1 MRGFKRRF
9 LSIAASAIISLA
21 FLSILAGVFAIVLL
35 GNNNYQSSDINVT
48 QEDGSAHA
56 NISAESPYNSLL
68 AYWNFDKSNSTT
80 SYDFTHHNYNM
91 VHYGNSTVN
100 TTCNSGYNDC
110 ANFDGVNDYMEHKK
124 VLIYNVTNFTFS
136 LWVNARVLVTGPSIG
151 IIAQERE
158 GTNTGYGV
166 QLESLN
172 RVRICGYT
180 CVLTAPQAYN
190 YTNSWHHIVAT
201 GNDTNFTIYIDGVLN
216 ATGARVWVPNA
227 MTNSFTLGKRPEDA
241 SNARF
246 NGSLDEVMVFN
257 ISLNDS
263 QVLEIFRNQ
272 SQRFVP
278 YGTQTFSLGNLGNN
292 DSLNV
297 SLDGWETGFN
307 SNISVQINGENIINI
322 SNGSVLLY
330 NISSGF
336 ENGSLIIYY
345 YSSSNNFYS
354 PIVSG
359 NITVLSAPYFPNV
372 SFTGHTPSNNSIF
385 NGNSITINLTSTDN
399 SAHHFTL
406 LDFDRSLI
414 GWLRMDEI
422 NNTNGVADISTWSNN
437 FTNASGAFQNDT
449 GKFGKSFQF
458 DGVNDVLNAPSGV
471 YNFSINDSFTLMA
484 WVYPFVKDNE
494 NSERGI
500 MGRYTGATGSGYYY
514 FTIDGTDGGGATDKL
529 EFRMSGNNNTV
540 LINQNANT
548 TIANERWTHVAV
560 TFNGSQVILYKDGA
574 IESGGNIATNAVNIN
589 SSAVFQI
596 GSAGSS
602 AFVFN
607 GTIDEAIIFNR
618 ALDSL
623 EISAIYNASTAQYNH
638 NFTQLS
644 SGSTY
649 TYRAH
654 TLDTAGNINE
664 SELRSTGIDTTLPV
678 VIFGER
684 TDNNSS
690 NASRTWI
697 YANVSVIETNE
708 ANITFS
714 LSNSSGN
721 VNTTTLSAGNRIFNW
736 TGLGNGTYMYNVSVT
751 DLAGNLNVSETR
763 TITLD
768 TGLPNGT
775 LISPANNTY
784 SSNTSQNFTA
794 NFSDSSGLKNASLY
808 IYNSTGLFTTIGA
821 ALNGLTASI
830 GNLVESLVDGI
841 YTWFYRVFD
850 RGENVYTS
858 GNFTITIDTIN
869 PQISFIDPTPSN
881 ASGATQQVVFNVS
894 INDTNLANV
903 TYNWNGTISIY
914 NTSASELFNSGNGLW
929 IFTVTQ
935 SNLSIGSNYVFNISA
950 KDLANNINATETRT
964 IVANSKPSFVSIAHT
979 PNTTLSL
986 DPNIALVIT
995 LNVSDSDSNI
1005 ERAILQWKN
1014 SSLSWDNATN
1024 VTMSNISTKNITT
1037 IFNGS
1042 FIPLFES
1049 NYSFRIWAND
1059 TQGDSNISVETNLSV
1074 FLDCTWNITPSD
1086 LGAVVGWDQNKF
1098 ISNITLN
1105 NSGDAAY
1112 SNTNCSLDF
1121 RFTYDLAEG
1130 RIFFNHDS
1138 VKPSTSITLAAGNST
1153 NVIVNASF
1161 LSEVKQDSAIITVNE
1176 FRARSDTSS
1185 RNASLT
1191 LVSNQNGP
1199 YLYEKVTSYPTS
1211 VSLTAGNMS
1220 LNGYIRNLMGSSTLN
1235 ISNTAYNVT
1244 VAWALSGGLTNS
1256 SGNLSTFIDNITD
1269 SDLHYYPVTLTF
1281 SDLASM
1287 SSGIQNI
1294 TLTLSGYNQSGYSI
1308 RDADNN
1314 TNINETISITFLC
1327 YNISDS
1333 VYVTACGS
1341 LDGDYV
1347 ASSSSSTT
1355 SSGSSGGGSGGGP
1368 SASAKTVKS
1377 RVDFEIKRGKIN
1389 NVSIPFTNKNKNASL
1404 MDLKISMRGKLTKYM
1419 SLSPSFI
1426 ASLGPGESIN
1436 LIITITSPTFIDLG
1450 RQEFDLIIDGKVGSE
1465 SYKEQQTVVFEVN
1478 DINREEE
1485 ESLIVLMK
1493 TYIEKF
1499 NSANFKYDELDK
1511 RLKESENALT
1521 AFNYHLIQ
1529 DNYNFIEFAVKTA
1542 LESKSI
1548 LDEIQG
1554 LVEKA
1559 ELQSIETPGTKR
1571 LLKLALLSLERNEF
1585 EQALTRVKEARV
1597 TYALE
1602 VKGEFASLRYYL
1614 IAYPRK
1620 ISFGAI
1626 FFIFFSFATF
1636 HLTRLQLLKRKIRY
1650 LQDEERILQ
1659 ELMRVVQIETFK
1671 EKRMSMEEY
1680 RGSMLHYEKRLSD
1693 VIGQIITL
1701 ENKRAHALKF
1711 ARKETRLLSER
1722 ARIISLIKQ
1731 LQKEYLREGK
1741 VEAKAYELK
1750 LESYNKRIGEIDE
1763 DLATLEAKKAMRKV
1777 GRYFSNIIPK
1787 IS

>member
-548 TIANERWTHVAV
+548 TITNEQWTHVAV
-560 TFNGSQVILYKDGA
+560 TYNGSQVILYKDGS

-589 SSAVFQI
+589 SSTAFQV
-596 GSAGSS
+596 GAAGSS

-607 GTIDEAIIFNR
+607 GTIDEAMVFNTSLTQTQIQSIMNNQSSRFVYTGDVETRNINVSLLNENILNISIPDAERELGTNISLRLGEWDISLGYNNSDVNSAIPGLVSYWHLDNNSAIGENDTFVVDSMGRNNGTANHTVINNWGVFEKSHKFDDNSSHVIQVADSSSLNITTALTISGWIYRNRGGQAGDVILEHQPANGFYALFFEGNQIRFRLAFANSTTVTVSPTKLVTKGQWHHVVGTWNGTRAKVYLDGVNLGSEQNFFGSLAGKSGIVQIGRITSGSPRTNGSLDEIMIFNR
-618 ALDSL
+618 SLTDNEVQELYVRGRALWSYGSYVNLSDSTRRYDYSSDCL
-623 EISAIYNASTAQYNH
+623 NGLLMVFDNDENDICGLFQANLNSPGNWTNSNRGSLGNATLGIPSSTAGMYLTNDSQLAHLNNSFTLGTWVLAPYFGANSEAIIKIQDDSTKNFTQIDITSSNTLRALFDTSNRSSYAVTLSSASVTDGRWHYLALAYSANTKKAVLSVDGFRYNASSLVDGYLQFKSANITIGGRKGWYLDDISIWNRSLDEEEIIDIYSKTKHTRKEASFSITSDTTNVLPSWRLVTGPN
-638 NFTQLS
+638 NFYSPNVGGLLRATYDFQAAVDLTPTVSSVVLDSS
-644 SGSTY
+644 SGT
-649 TYRAH
+649 
-654 TLDTAGNINE
+654 DTINENISVTFSQSGAGNINNITDWRLQNKSIAVLNMPFE
-664 SELRSTGIDTTLPV
+664 SNLSSTVKKIMRDYSTYNQNGTLGGGASSFVPVWNASGRVGGAYEFDGANDYINISGGNLSLIEGFSISSWVYLKAKPGTAGHWSSIVTRGIDGEGSTQNHNYLLGFANTVFGGTGFDFTIENSVGTNCDANTLDDEPTNKWYLLTGVFDSTAQRLLLYVNGTLQSNVSCTITPNTPALDVRIGDDEHSTGDSFNGTIDEVL
-678 VIFGER
+678 IINR
-684 TDNNSS
+684 TISREMINFMYVEGLAGRSIKTILSQEISAGQNWSVAVTPNNNSKEG
-690 NASRTWI
+690 TT
-697 YANVSVIETNE
+697 V
-708 ANITFS
+708 
-714 LSNSSGN
+714 LSNSLN
-721 VNTTTLSAGNRIFNW
+721 I
-736 TGLGNGTYMYNVSVT
+736 VS
-751 DLAGNLNVSETR
+751 
-763 TITLD
+763 
-768 TGLPNGT
+768 
-775 LISPANNTY
+775 
-784 SSNTSQNFTA
+784 SS
-794 NFSDSSGLKNASLY
+794 
-808 IYNSTGLFTTIGA
+808 
-821 ALNGLTASI
+821 
-830 GNLVESLVDGI
+830 
-841 YTWFYRVFD
+841 
-850 RGENVYTS
+850 TS
-858 GNFTITIDTIN
+858 GTTCSSTSKCF
-869 PQISFIDPTPSN
+869 FIRD
-881 ASGATQQVVFNVS
+881 
-894 INDTNLANV
+894 
-903 TYNWNGTISIY
+903 
-914 NTSASELFNSGNGLW
+914 GN
-929 IFTVTQ
+929 
-935 SNLSIGSNYVFNISA
+935 
-950 KDLANNINATETRT
+950 
-964 IVANSKPSFVSIAHT
+964 
-979 PNTTLSL
+979 
-986 DPNIALVIT
+986 
-995 LNVSDSDSNI
+995 
-1005 ERAILQWKN
+1005 
-1014 SSLSWDNATN
+1014 TN
-1024 VTMSNISTKNITT
+1024 VTII
-1037 IFNGS
+1037 
-1042 FIPLFES
+1042 
-1049 NYSFRIWAND
+1049 
-1059 TQGDSNISVETNLSV
+1059 DSLGNV
-1074 FLDCTWNITPSD
+1074 D
-1086 LGAVVGWDQNKF
+1086 LKG
-1098 ISNITLN
+1098 
-1105 NSGDAAY
+1105 
-1112 SNTNCSLDF
+1112 
-1121 RFTYDLAEG
+1121 
-1130 RIFFNHDS
+1130 
-1138 VKPSTSITLAAGNST
+1138 SITESSVGSPDGNDFIVRNKSNNNVAAW
-1153 NVIVNASF
+1153 ID
-1161 LSEVKQDSAIITVNE
+1161 K
-1176 FRARSDTSS
+1176 
-1185 RNASLT
+1185 
-1191 LVSNQNGP
+1191 
-1199 YLYEKVTSYPTS
+1199 
-1211 VSLTAGNMS
+1211 
-1220 LNGYIRNLMGSSTLN
+1220 
-1235 ISNTAYNVT
+1235 
-1244 VAWALSGGLTNS
+1244 S
-1256 SGNLSTFIDNITD
+1256 SGNLRLRGTASENQGGTCTPPTKSFIVKNSTGSCILYIDSNGNLW
-1269 SDLHYYPVTLTF
+1269 SR
-1281 SDLASM
+1281 
-1287 SSGIQNI
+1287 G
-1294 TLTLSGYNQSGYSI
+1294 
-1308 RDADNN
+1308 
-1314 TNINETISITFLC
+1314 SITQ
-1327 YNISDS
+1327 
-1333 VYVTACGS
+1333 
-1341 LDGDYV
+1341 
-1347 ASSSSSTT
+1347 
-1355 SSGSSGGGSGGGP
+1355 
-1368 SASAKTVKS
+1368 
-1377 RVDFEIKRGKIN
+1377 
-1389 NVSIPFTNKNKNASL
+1389 NA
-1404 MDLKISMRGKLTKYM
+1404 
-1419 SLSPSFI
+1419 
-1426 ASLGPGESIN
+1426 
-1436 LIITITSPTFIDLG
+1436 
-1450 RQEFDLIIDGKVGSE
+1450 
-1465 SYKEQQTVVFEVN
+1465 
-1478 DINREEE
+1478 
-1485 ESLIVLMK
+1485 
-1493 TYIEKF
+1493 
-1499 NSANFKYDELDK
+1499 
-1511 RLKESENALT
+1511 
-1521 AFNYHLIQ
+1521 
-1529 DNYNFIEFAVKTA
+1529 
-1542 LESKSI
+1542 
-1548 LDEIQG
+1548 
-1554 LVEKA
+1554 
-1559 ELQSIETPGTKR
+1559 
-1571 LLKLALLSLERNEF
+1571 
-1585 EQALTRVKEARV
+1585 
-1597 TYALE
+1597 
-1602 VKGEFASLRYYL
+1602 
-1614 IAYPRK
+1614 
-1620 ISFGAI
+1620 
-1626 FFIFFSFATF
+1626 
-1636 HLTRLQLLKRKIRY
+1636 
-1650 LQDEERILQ
+1650 
-1659 ELMRVVQIETFK
+1659 
-1671 EKRMSMEEY
+1671 
-1680 RGSMLHYEKRLSD
+1680 
-1693 VIGQIITL
+1693 VI
-1701 ENKRAHALKF
+1701 
-1711 ARKETRLLSER
+1711 
-1722 ARIISLIKQ
+1722 
-1731 LQKEYLREGK
+1731 
-1741 VEAKAYELK
+1741 
-1750 LESYNKRIGEIDE
+1750 
-1763 DLATLEAKKAMRKV
+1763 
-1777 GRYFSNIIPK
+1777 
-1787 IS
+1787 

>member
-1 MRGFKRRF
+1 MVYKKYILKNGKLHGPYYYESYREGNAVKKRYLGSSAHSIPSLDRSFIIPLVLIALASMLLIFFSYKSITGYSVGDANSEVPASSPDIQDTTENTEISTESPSLIENVPFVEISPGPSSDSRENTEIPEDNSQESGLIIENGEEETLNDSQEDSNISDNLNESLLQEQNNVSEETNETIAPRIPDTNFSTENNSSINNTLIIPPENITEEDNKTIQIPSEIIENNNISNQTNYAEMLNFTETNETLKNITNSTPNIVNIHSLELLKDFPTLRIPRNGELLINLSEYFKGAESYEILIPNIVPFIEGDTLSLKAEQGFSGAKKGSIIANAGNESLESNQFTILVSGGAVTITTKREKIKAGEPVRWTKN
-9 LSIAASAIISLA
+9 ISLDNPENITLELPA
-21 FLSILAGVFAIVLL
+21 GAENISVKKLSEDFQTSLITA
-35 GNNNYQSSDINVT
+35 NVIS
-48 QEDGSAHA
+48 DGSAGYSVWLKLKSLLGKIFSSFTGRAIQYEVAIVQDKNDVSNQTSIQVILNASASDYIIEYYTDGPEIHESEISSGKQVTISA
-56 NISAESPYNSLL
+56 PDEFNYTDIIAYSNVSSILGFSELKTLKIYWYNYESGNIFVNISKRVEDLEDNTLIEFVGDEISEDSENTSLITSDSSYENSTLSIESNLFSDYNDSLLTGAVISSDEIISESNQSEVNYLLQEIPYDAYDLDEDGYIDYVEWVVPHLSNQTYQLVTSNRDFAVSSNITLEDQFSHLSINVANAPYNSLIGYL
-68 AYWNFDKSNSTT
+68 PFDADNVSMGHDYSSSRN
-80 SYDFTHHNYNM
+80 DFTYSNGAVPTDNCIYESC
-91 VHYGNSTVN
+91 VQL
-100 TTCNSGYNDC
+100 
-110 ANFDGVNDYMEHKK
+110 DGVNDA
-124 VLIYNVTNFTFS
+124 V
-136 LWVNARVLVTGPSIG
+136 
-151 IIAQERE
+151 IAP
-158 GTNTGYGV
+158 T
-166 QLESLN
+166 
-172 RVRICGYT
+172 
-180 CVLTAPQAYN
+180 
-190 YTNSWHHIVAT
+190 
-201 GNDTNFTIYIDGVLN
+201 
-216 ATGARVWVPNA
+216 
-227 MTNSFTLGKRPEDA
+227 
-241 SNARF
+241 
-246 NGSLDEVMVFN
+246 
-257 ISLNDS
+257 
-263 QVLEIFRNQ
+263 
-272 SQRFVP
+272 
-278 YGTQTFSLGNLGNN
+278 
-292 DSLNV
+292 
-297 SLDGWETGFN
+297 
-307 SNISVQINGENIINI
+307 
-322 SNGSVLLY
+322 
-330 NISSGF
+330 
-336 ENGSLIIYY
+336 
-345 YSSSNNFYS
+345 
-354 PIVSG
+354 
-359 NITVLSAPYFPNV
+359 
-372 SFTGHTPSNNSIF
+372 
-385 NGNSITINLTSTDN
+385 
-399 SAHHFTL
+399 
-406 LDFDRSLI
+406 
-414 GWLRMDEI
+414 
-422 NNTNGVADISTWSNN
+422 
-437 FTNASGAFQNDT
+437 
-449 GKFGKSFQF
+449 
-458 DGVNDVLNAPSGV
+458 GV

-484 WVYPFVKDNE
+484 WIYPFVKGNE
-494 NSERGI
+494 NAERGI
-500 MGRYTGATGSGYYY
+500 MGRYTGAVGSGYYY

-618 ALDSL
+618 AFDSL

-858 GNFTITIDTIN
+858 GNFTIKIDTIN

-1086 LGAVVGWDQNKF
+1086 LGAVFGWDQNKF

-1191 LVSNQNGP
+1191 
-1199 YLYEKVTSYPTS
+1199 
-1211 VSLTAGNMS
+1211 
-1220 LNGYIRNLMGSSTLN
+1220 
-1235 ISNTAYNVT
+1235 
-1244 VAWALSGGLTNS
+1244 
-1256 SGNLSTFIDNITD
+1256 
-1269 SDLHYYPVTLTF
+1269 
-1281 SDLASM
+1281 
-1287 SSGIQNI
+1287 
-1294 TLTLSGYNQSGYSI
+1294 
-1308 RDADNN
+1308 
-1314 TNINETISITFLC
+1314 
-1327 YNISDS
+1327 
-1333 VYVTACGS
+1333 
-1341 LDGDYV
+1341 
-1347 ASSSSSTT
+1347 
-1355 SSGSSGGGSGGGP
+1355 
-1368 SASAKTVKS
+1368 
-1377 RVDFEIKRGKIN
+1377 
-1389 NVSIPFTNKNKNASL
+1389 
-1404 MDLKISMRGKLTKYM
+1404 
-1419 SLSPSFI
+1419 
-1426 ASLGPGESIN
+1426 
-1436 LIITITSPTFIDLG
+1436 
-1450 RQEFDLIIDGKVGSE
+1450 
-1465 SYKEQQTVVFEVN
+1465 
-1478 DINREEE
+1478 
-1485 ESLIVLMK
+1485 
-1493 TYIEKF
+1493 
-1499 NSANFKYDELDK
+1499 
-1511 RLKESENALT
+1511 
-1521 AFNYHLIQ
+1521 
-1529 DNYNFIEFAVKTA
+1529 
-1542 LESKSI
+1542 
-1548 LDEIQG
+1548 
-1554 LVEKA
+1554 
-1559 ELQSIETPGTKR
+1559 
-1571 LLKLALLSLERNEF
+1571 
-1585 EQALTRVKEARV
+1585 
-1597 TYALE
+1597 
-1602 VKGEFASLRYYL
+1602 
-1614 IAYPRK
+1614 
-1620 ISFGAI
+1620 
-1626 FFIFFSFATF
+1626 
-1636 HLTRLQLLKRKIRY
+1636 
-1650 LQDEERILQ
+1650 
-1659 ELMRVVQIETFK
+1659 
-1671 EKRMSMEEY
+1671 
-1680 RGSMLHYEKRLSD
+1680 
-1693 VIGQIITL
+1693 
-1701 ENKRAHALKF
+1701 
-1711 ARKETRLLSER
+1711 
-1722 ARIISLIKQ
+1722 
-1731 LQKEYLREGK
+1731 
-1741 VEAKAYELK
+1741 
-1750 LESYNKRIGEIDE
+1750 
-1763 DLATLEAKKAMRKV
+1763 
-1777 GRYFSNIIPK
+1777 
-1787 IS
+1787 

>member
-548 TIANERWTHVAV
+548 TITNEQWTHVAV
-560 TFNGSQVILYKDGA
+560 TYNGSQVILYKDGS

-589 SSAVFQI
+589 SSTAFQV
-596 GSAGSS
+596 GAAGSS

-607 GTIDEAIIFNR
+607 GTIDEAMVFNTSLTQTQIQSIMNNQSSRFVYTGDVETRNINVSLLNENILNISIPDAERELGTNISLRLGEWDISLGYNNSDVNSAIPGLVSYWHLDNNSHVIQVADSSSLNITTALTISGWIYRNRGGQAGDVILEHQQANGFYALFFEGNQIRFRLAFANSTTVTVSPTKLVTKGQWHHVVGTWNGTRAKVYLDGVNLGSEQNFFGSLAGKSGIVQIGRITSGSPRTNGSLDEIMIFNR
-618 ALDSL
+618 SLTDNEVQELYVRGRALWSYGSYVNLSDSTRRYDYSSDCL
-623 EISAIYNASTAQYNH
+623 NGLLMVFDNDENDICGLFQANLNSPGNWTNSNRGSLGNATLGIPSSTAGMYLTNDSQLAHLNNSFTLGTWVLAPYFGANSEAIIKIQDDSTKNFTQIDITSSNTLRALFDTSNRSSYAVTLSSASVTDGRWHYLALAYSANTKKAVLSVDGFRYNASSLVDGYLQFKSANITIGGRKGWYLDDISIWNRSLDEEEIIDIYSKTKHTRKEASFSITSDTTNVLPSWRLVTGPN
-638 NFTQLS
+638 NFYSPNVGGLLRATYDFQAAVDLTPTVSSVVLDSS
-644 SGSTY
+644 SGT
-649 TYRAH
+649 
-654 TLDTAGNINE
+654 DTINENISVTFSQSGAGNINNITDWRLQNKSIAVLNMPFE
-664 SELRSTGIDTTLPV
+664 SNLSSTVKKIMRDYSTYNQNGTLGGGASSFVPVWNASGRVGGAYEFDGANDYINISGGNLSLIEGFSISSWVYLKAKPGTAGHWSSIVTRGIDGEGSTQNHNYLLGFANTVFGGTGFDFTIENSVGTNCDANTLDDEPTNKWYLLTGVFDSTAQRLLLYVNGTLQSNVSCTITPNTPALDVRIGDDEHSTGDSFNGTIDEVL
-678 VIFGER
+678 IINR
-684 TDNNSS
+684 TISREMINFMYVEGLAGRSIKTILSQEISAGQNWSVAVTPNNNSKEG
-690 NASRTWI
+690 TT
-697 YANVSVIETNE
+697 V
-708 ANITFS
+708 
-714 LSNSSGN
+714 LSNSLN
-721 VNTTTLSAGNRIFNW
+721 I
-736 TGLGNGTYMYNVSVT
+736 VS
-751 DLAGNLNVSETR
+751 
-763 TITLD
+763 
-768 TGLPNGT
+768 
-775 LISPANNTY
+775 
-784 SSNTSQNFTA
+784 SS
-794 NFSDSSGLKNASLY
+794 
-808 IYNSTGLFTTIGA
+808 
-821 ALNGLTASI
+821 
-830 GNLVESLVDGI
+830 
-841 YTWFYRVFD
+841 
-850 RGENVYTS
+850 TS
-858 GNFTITIDTIN
+858 GTTCSSTSKCF
-869 PQISFIDPTPSN
+869 FIRD
-881 ASGATQQVVFNVS
+881 
-894 INDTNLANV
+894 
-903 TYNWNGTISIY
+903 
-914 NTSASELFNSGNGLW
+914 GN
-929 IFTVTQ
+929 
-935 SNLSIGSNYVFNISA
+935 
-950 KDLANNINATETRT
+950 
-964 IVANSKPSFVSIAHT
+964 
-979 PNTTLSL
+979 
-986 DPNIALVIT
+986 
-995 LNVSDSDSNI
+995 
-1005 ERAILQWKN
+1005 
-1014 SSLSWDNATN
+1014 TN
-1024 VTMSNISTKNITT
+1024 VTII
-1037 IFNGS
+1037 
-1042 FIPLFES
+1042 
-1049 NYSFRIWAND
+1049 
-1059 TQGDSNISVETNLSV
+1059 DSLGNV
-1074 FLDCTWNITPSD
+1074 D
-1086 LGAVVGWDQNKF
+1086 LKG
-1098 ISNITLN
+1098 
-1105 NSGDAAY
+1105 
-1112 SNTNCSLDF
+1112 
-1121 RFTYDLAEG
+1121 
-1130 RIFFNHDS
+1130 
-1138 VKPSTSITLAAGNST
+1138 SITESSVGSPDGNDFIVRNKSNNNVAAW
-1153 NVIVNASF
+1153 ID
-1161 LSEVKQDSAIITVNE
+1161 K
-1176 FRARSDTSS
+1176 
-1185 RNASLT
+1185 
-1191 LVSNQNGP
+1191 
-1199 YLYEKVTSYPTS
+1199 
-1211 VSLTAGNMS
+1211 
-1220 LNGYIRNLMGSSTLN
+1220 
-1235 ISNTAYNVT
+1235 
-1244 VAWALSGGLTNS
+1244 S
-1256 SGNLSTFIDNITD
+1256 SGNLRLRGTASENQGGTCTPPTKSFIVKNSTGSCILYIDSNGNLW
-1269 SDLHYYPVTLTF
+1269 SR
-1281 SDLASM
+1281 
-1287 SSGIQNI
+1287 G
-1294 TLTLSGYNQSGYSI
+1294 
-1308 RDADNN
+1308 
-1314 TNINETISITFLC
+1314 SITQ
-1327 YNISDS
+1327 
-1333 VYVTACGS
+1333 
-1341 LDGDYV
+1341 
-1347 ASSSSSTT
+1347 
-1355 SSGSSGGGSGGGP
+1355 
-1368 SASAKTVKS
+1368 
-1377 RVDFEIKRGKIN
+1377 
-1389 NVSIPFTNKNKNASL
+1389 NA
-1404 MDLKISMRGKLTKYM
+1404 
-1419 SLSPSFI
+1419 
-1426 ASLGPGESIN
+1426 
-1436 LIITITSPTFIDLG
+1436 
-1450 RQEFDLIIDGKVGSE
+1450 
-1465 SYKEQQTVVFEVN
+1465 
-1478 DINREEE
+1478 
-1485 ESLIVLMK
+1485 
-1493 TYIEKF
+1493 
-1499 NSANFKYDELDK
+1499 
-1511 RLKESENALT
+1511 
-1521 AFNYHLIQ
+1521 
-1529 DNYNFIEFAVKTA
+1529 
-1542 LESKSI
+1542 
-1548 LDEIQG
+1548 
-1554 LVEKA
+1554 
-1559 ELQSIETPGTKR
+1559 
-1571 LLKLALLSLERNEF
+1571 
-1585 EQALTRVKEARV
+1585 
-1597 TYALE
+1597 
-1602 VKGEFASLRYYL
+1602 
-1614 IAYPRK
+1614 
-1620 ISFGAI
+1620 
-1626 FFIFFSFATF
+1626 
-1636 HLTRLQLLKRKIRY
+1636 
-1650 LQDEERILQ
+1650 
-1659 ELMRVVQIETFK
+1659 
-1671 EKRMSMEEY
+1671 
-1680 RGSMLHYEKRLSD
+1680 
-1693 VIGQIITL
+1693 VI
-1701 ENKRAHALKF
+1701 
-1711 ARKETRLLSER
+1711 
-1722 ARIISLIKQ
+1722 
-1731 LQKEYLREGK
+1731 
-1741 VEAKAYELK
+1741 
-1750 LESYNKRIGEIDE
+1750 
-1763 DLATLEAKKAMRKV
+1763 
-1777 GRYFSNIIPK
+1777 
-1787 IS
+1787 